1 MTECSAASPC
11 PVGVLECAVNVLA
24 AAILG
29 RIGFISH
36 SLSKPSISPTRG
48 ERNAGRTLVVLWLL
62 NAAKKLYFS
71 GIAVALRDMLLPCHM
86 FTALCSYCFLGT
98 GEPARS
104 TSYALVLWSAWMPLL
119 ALAFPD
125 KSGATTLGPAGR
137 LLYMGSFYVHHAI
150 LVFVPVFLHHRSKL
164 TRRWTA
170 PPVVVSACSYGAFMH
185 AYLGVMLPVLA
196 RVTDANVNYGLY
208 PPALP
213 PAVSKLLRPGL
224 YRAQVGG
231 VLLLLGPLLAI
242 GWIPLA
248 SSLLNQLLRGYATRR
263 RV

>member
-71 GIAVALRDMLLPCHM
+71 GIAVALRDMLLPCHV
-86 FTALCSYCFLGT
+86 FTALCSYCFLG
-98 GEPARS
+98 
-104 TSYALVLWSAWMPLL
+104 
-119 ALAFPD
+119 LAFPD